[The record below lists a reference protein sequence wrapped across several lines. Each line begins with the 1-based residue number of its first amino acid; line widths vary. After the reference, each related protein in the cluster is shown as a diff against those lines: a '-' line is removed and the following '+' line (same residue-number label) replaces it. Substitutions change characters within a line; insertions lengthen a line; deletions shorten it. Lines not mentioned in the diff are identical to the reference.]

1 MDGELAAFENDITTL
16 CAEHMQ
22 SHWKDKDYRACVSLE
37 PKGSKYFIKFDDP
50 TTLWPEFSTQS
61 YIHDYAKR
69 HHDKHGPRIPQALHY
84 FEAQGEAFLVMEYI
98 QLRDEPTPDLAERT
112 AKALN
117 WLLEVPPP
125 SEDVMGPVGG
135 GRIRHRFFKN
145 NIAPTE
151 FSGTDALERYMN
163 KVRRCLYF
171 SSIRH
176 PTTFYLARAARF
188 SRNWQR
194 TQRNRLQSP
203 MSR

>member
-84 FEAQGEAFLVMEYI
+84 FEAQGEAFLVWNTSSLGTNPLQTSPRGRQRLSIGFRRFHLLPKMSWVLWEVVASAI
-98 QLRDEPTPDLAERT
+98 ASSRT
-112 AKALN
+112 
-117 WLLEVPPP
+117 
-125 SEDVMGPVGG
+125 
-135 GRIRHRFFKN
+135 I
-145 NIAPTE
+145 
-151 FSGTDALERYMN
+151 
-163 KVRRCLYF
+163 
-171 SSIRH
+171 
-176 PTTFYLARAARF
+176 
-188 SRNWQR
+188 
-194 TQRNRLQSP
+194 
-203 MSR
+203 